1 MPDAPEKTTF
11 AGREGPVTVRQRVHD
26 ILEYG
31 SEFDPVAKGVNSFL
45 VGLIVLNVIAFAAGT
60 VPRIHAAYGTALD
73 LFNVFSVVIF
83 TIEYA
88 LRLWSCVE
96 VPMLHTLAPSLA
108 RLRFATRPLLLID
121 LFAIAPF
128 YLSFIFNL
136 DLRVLRVLRLFR
148 FLKLARYSPGLVAL
162 GRVISNERRA
172 LYGAML
178 IMVTLLLFAA
188 TGIYFL
194 EREAQPDAFGSIPAA
209 AWWALATLTTVGYGD
224 VVPITHM
231 GRVFGGFMMLFGL
244 GMFALPIGI
253 LATGFSR
260 EANRREFVIS
270 WGMVASVPIFA
281 HLKAGT
287 VAQIGAL
294 LYSRTFQADQPIM
307 HIGETADA
315 MFFIASGE
323 VAVELDDEQVRL
335 GEGEFFGEMALL
347 YRRQREHNVYAV
359 TKCHLLVLDKA
370 DFERLCHREPELLAE
385 VRRIAEARVKEDEL
399 RKAANR
405 ES

>member
-1 MPDAPEKTTF
+1 MPD
-11 AGREGPVTVRQRVHD
+11 GPANRSATGLRGPASLRQRVHD

-31 SEFDPVAKGVNSFL
+31 SDFDPLAKGINAFL
-45 VGLIVLNVIAFAAGT
+45 VALIVLNVIAFAAGT
-60 VPRIHAAYGTALD
+60 VPHIYDRYGVALD
-73 LFNVFSVVIF
+73 LFNVISVIIF
-83 TIEYA
+83 TFEYA

-96 VPMLHTLAPSLA
+96 VPMFHDLPSWRA
-108 RLRFATRPLLLID
+108 RLRFASRPLLIID
-121 LFAIAPF
+121 LLAIAPF
-128 YLSFIFNL
+128 YLAFLFSI
-136 DLRVLRVLRLFR
+136 DLRVLRILRLFR

-172 LYGAML
+172 LYGALLVML
-178 IMVTLLLFAA
+178 TLLIFAS
-188 TGIYFL
+188 TGIYFI

-224 VVPITHM
+224 VVPVTHV
-231 GRVFGGFMMLFGL
+231 GKVFGGLMMLFGL

-270 WGMVASVPIFA
+270 WGMVASVPIFS

-294 LYSRTFQADQPIM
+294 LYSRTYHAGQPIM
-307 HIGETADA
+307 RIGEDANA
-315 MFFIASGE
+315 MFIIASGE
-323 VAVELDDEQVRL
+323 VAVELEDQQVRL

-347 YRRQREHNVYAV
+347 YRRQREHNVTAV
-359 TKCHLLVLDKA
+359 TNCRLLVLEKA
-370 DFERLCHREPELLAE
+370 DFENLCHREPELLTE
-385 VRRIAEARVKEDEL
+385 VRAIAEARRKEEMKKVDDDG
-399 RKAANR
+399 
-405 ES
+405 